1 MTKIKQLKHN
11 GILVVRYEPKGLSIT
26 IKGKPHKLTPKQ
38 EEMALAWV
46 RKLSTPYV
54 EDPVFCKNFF
64 EDFSKEL
71 GIEGLTDEDIDF
83 SEVIDYVERER
94 QKKEAM
100 SKEEKK
106 AAREARKKKRE
117 ELKAHYGTAILDGQ
131 EVEIS
136 NWTAEPSSIF
146 MGRGEH
152 PLRGRWKEG
161 PTEKDITLNLSPD
174 APVPEGDW
182 KEIVWNPDCLWVA
195 KWEDKL
201 TGKTKYVWLSDSTP
215 IKQNREIEKY
225 DKARKV
231 GDNLEKIRKAILEGI
246 KSPDKRT
253 RKVAAACYIIDKIN
267 MRVGDEKDEDEAD
280 TVGATTLRP
289 EHIKIDGNKVTFH
302 FLGKDSVEWHKE
314 AEFPDE
320 VIAVLRE
327 LIEEAKQS
335 PDDKPQIFSDVGSR
349 HVNAFL
355 GEIVDGLTAKVFR
368 TYHASNVVRQ
378 ALDESDVSE
387 TDPDFVKKE
396 AAVMANR
403 EAAII
408 CNHMKQ
414 EPKNFE
420 NRLQRFRERKLKAKE
435 RIEKAIANRQQ
446 REARLV
452 ELKEKLQERKAQ
464 LKEQE
469 SLLAQRKADLLELKS
484 LPKPDSA
491 KEQARL
497 KKAIERAK
505 KKVETQ
511 KKRVESA
518 KKRIETVKGQI
529 DRAKNSLGTAKERIY
544 KAELA
549 LRKIESQER
558 ISKKTKRLNL
568 GTSLKS
574 YIDPR
579 IYYNWGKEVDYNW
592 RDFYSKTLQKKFS
605 WLERGENN
613 KE

>member
-231 GDNLEKIRKAILEGI
+231 GDNLKKIRKAILEGI

-314 AEFPDE
+314 AVFPDE

-368 TYHASNVVRQ
+368 TYHASNV
-378 ALDESDVSE
+378 
-387 TDPDFVKKE
+387 
-396 AAVMANR
+396 
-403 EAAII
+403 
-408 CNHMKQ
+408 
-414 EPKNFE
+414 
-420 NRLQRFRERKLKAKE
+420 
-435 RIEKAIANRQQ
+435 
-446 REARLV
+446 
-452 ELKEKLQERKAQ
+452 
-464 LKEQE
+464 
-469 SLLAQRKADLLELKS
+469 
-484 LPKPDSA
+484 
-491 KEQARL
+491 
-497 KKAIERAK
+497 
-505 KKVETQ
+505 
-511 KKRVESA
+511 
-518 KKRIETVKGQI
+518 
-529 DRAKNSLGTAKERIY
+529 
-544 KAELA
+544 
-549 LRKIESQER
+549 
-558 ISKKTKRLNL
+558 
-568 GTSLKS
+568 
-574 YIDPR
+574 
-579 IYYNWGKEVDYNW
+579 
-592 RDFYSKTLQKKFS
+592 
-605 WLERGENN
+605 
-613 KE
+613 

>member
-231 GDNLEKIRKAILEGI
+231 GDNLKKIRKAILEGI

-314 AEFPDE
+314 AVFPDE

-469 SLLAQRKADLLELKS
+469 SLLAQR
-484 LPKPDSA
+484 
-491 KEQARL
+491 
-497 KKAIERAK
+497 
-505 KKVETQ
+505 
-511 KKRVESA
+511 
-518 KKRIETVKGQI
+518 
-529 DRAKNSLGTAKERIY
+529 
-544 KAELA
+544 
-549 LRKIESQER
+549 
-558 ISKKTKRLNL
+558 
-568 GTSLKS
+568 
-574 YIDPR
+574 
-579 IYYNWGKEVDYNW
+579 
-592 RDFYSKTLQKKFS
+592 
-605 WLERGENN
+605 
-613 KE
+613 